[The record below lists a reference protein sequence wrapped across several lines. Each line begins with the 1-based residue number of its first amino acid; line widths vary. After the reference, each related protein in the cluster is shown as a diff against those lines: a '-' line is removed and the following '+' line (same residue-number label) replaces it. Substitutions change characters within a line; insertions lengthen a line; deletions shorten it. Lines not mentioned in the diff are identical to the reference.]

1 MLQLFVRLFGLLV
14 FAFSTGFDDYLILVL
29 STQAMNSNLP
39 KQPQYGQRWV

>member
-14 FAFSTGFDDYLILVL
+14 FPCSTEFDDYLILVL
-29 STQAMNSNLP
+29 LTQAMNSNLP